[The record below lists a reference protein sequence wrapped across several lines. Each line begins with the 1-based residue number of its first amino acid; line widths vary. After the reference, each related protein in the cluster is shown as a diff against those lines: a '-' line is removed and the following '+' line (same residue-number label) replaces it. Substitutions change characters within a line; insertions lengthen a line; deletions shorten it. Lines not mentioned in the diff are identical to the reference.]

1 MRIFWSSSWH
11 EDTILIQT
19 AGKPGEPPRSSRL
32 ALVLI
37 LAITTSCGLLPLTRF
52 SRKGADVLE
61 RAPKPP
67 PIDSEF
73 KGCGPGGSQPDYA
86 LNLRKNRI
94 DTAATYVAVPFQ
106 VIARLPWP
114 RQAALRFRNQW
125 ARGERSDVARYEG
138 APVQLAGYMMSF
150 KLEIPEP
157 PNCYS
162 GDADNK
168 DYHIWL
174 TLRPHENRKR
184 SVVVEITPRVRVF
197 HPGWTEATLRTL
209 VDSQIPVRVSGWLML
224 DQMHPEQV
232 NQHRITLWEVHPIT
246 RIERQRSDSSW
257 ATLDSL

>member
-1 MRIFWSSSWH
+1 
-11 EDTILIQT
+11 L
-19 AGKPGEPPRSSRL
+19 PR
-32 ALVLI
+32 ALGVALI
-37 LAITTSCGLLPLTRF
+37 LGITATTGCGFLPLTRF
-52 SRKGADVLE
+52 SRERADVLE

-67 PIDSEF
+67 PVDSAF
-73 KGCGPGGSQPDYA
+73 KGCGAAGSQPDYV

-94 DTAATYVAVPFQ
+94 DSAAAYIAVPFQ
-106 VIARLPWP
+106 VVARLPWP

-125 ARGERSDVARYEG
+125 ARGERKEVARYEG
-138 APVQLAGYMMSF
+138 AAVRVVGYMSGV

-174 TLRPHENRKR
+174 TLKPHENRKR

-197 HPGWTEATLRTL
+197 HPGWTEEKLRAL

-224 DQMHPEQV
+224 DQLHPEQV
-232 NQHRITLWEVHPIT
+232 NQYRITLWEIHPIT
-246 RIERQRSDSSW
+246 RLERQLPDSTWVPIDTQELSQPR
-257 ATLDSL
+257 

>member
-1 MRIFWSSSWH
+1 VTR
-11 EDTILIQT
+11 T
-19 AGKPGEPPRSSRL
+19 PRSSRV
-32 ALVLI
+32 AVVLVF
-37 LAITTSCGLLPLTRF
+37 AITTSCGFLPLTRF

-61 RAPKPP
+61 RSPKPP
-67 PIDSEF
+67 PVDSEF

-94 DTAATYVAVPFQ
+94 NTAVSYVAVPFQ

-125 ARGERSDVARYEG
+125 ARGERSDVARFEG
-138 APVQLAGYMMSF
+138 APVQVTGYMMGF

-246 RIERQRSDSSW
+246 RIERQQSDSSW

>member
-1 MRIFWSSSWH
+1 MTRTFA
-11 EDTILIQT
+11 E
-19 AGKPGEPPRSSRL
+19 PGGPSRSSRV
-32 ALVLI
+32 ALVLVM
-37 LAITTSCGLLPLTRF
+37 AIATSCGFLPLTRF
-52 SRKGADVLE
+52 SRAGVDVLE

-67 PIDSEF
+67 PVDSEF

-106 VIARLPWP
+106 MIARLPWP

-125 ARGERSDVARYEG
+125 ARGERSSVARYEG
-138 APVQLAGYMMSF
+138 APVQVAGHMMGF

-157 PNCYS
+157 PNCYAS
-162 GDADNK
+162 DPETK

-184 SVVVEITPRVRVF
+184 SVVVEITPRVRVS
-197 HPGWTEATLRTL
+197 HPGWTEAKLQAL

-232 NQHRITLWEVHPIT
+232 NQHRITLWEIHPIT
-246 RIERQRSDSSW
+246 RLERQRSDSSW